1 MKHATDIISYRRAYV
16 LLVCLITVFISCKK
30 FIEVDPPADKLT
42 TVTVFSN
49 DESALAAIRGIYSD
63 VMQSVNYIGNGGM
76 SIFPALS
83 ADEIIRTSASAT
95 YDPFSNNALIATD
108 FTLQSNIWA
117 KGYYHIYHA
126 NAILEN
132 IAKSTNLSDKVKNQ
146 VMGEAKFIR
155 AFMHFYL
162 VNLFGPIPLVTSA
175 DYRTN
180 AAIMRSDTS
189 IVFQQIVDDLKDAQN
204 LLIPEYPTSE
214 KVRVN
219 KWAATA
225 LLARVYL
232 YKKDWSLAEGA
243 ADEVINSGVYDLATT
258 STVFVPNSPE
268 AILQFMPPVSSPLN
282 TAEGFAFVPFFA
294 TMIPGF
300 ILTDDLLASFEPDDA
315 RKTSWTKTST
325 VNNQTYTY
333 PYKYKIA
340 LGAPGVSKAE
350 YSMVLRLAEQY
361 LVRAEAR
368 AQQGKVTG
376 SNSAETDINI
386 IRNRAAL
393 LPVGVLS
400 QSDAFDAIEKER
412 RIEFFTEW
420 GHRWFDLKRWGKAS
434 SVLSVKKGSNWQ
446 PTDILY
452 PIPQSEILTNSSL
465 TQNPGY

>member
-350 YSMVLRLAEQY
+350 YSMVLRLTEQY

>member
-1 MKHATDIISYRRAYV
+1 
-16 LLVCLITVFISCKK
+16 
-30 FIEVDPPADKLT
+30 
-42 TVTVFSN
+42 
-49 DESALAAIRGIYSD
+49 
-63 VMQSVNYIGNGGM
+63 
-76 SIFPALS
+76 
-83 ADEIIRTSASAT
+83 
-95 YDPFSNNALIATD
+95 
-108 FTLQSNIWA
+108 
-117 KGYYHIYHA
+117 
-126 NAILEN
+126 
-132 IAKSTNLSDKVKNQ
+132 
-146 VMGEAKFIR
+146 
-155 AFMHFYL
+155 

-350 YSMVLRLAEQY
+350 YSMVLRLTEQY